1 MGSKHYSQQQKLNI
15 LESSEKLGIKKAAA
29 IAGVHYTSVYD
40 WRSQLK
46 ALSKDVFLAR
56 QPKYPGRGTKVIT
69 TAQEKDI
76 LQTWQHNPG
85 FGPGQ
90 VRNQLRRQGETISIR
105 TVRVVMRA
113 NGYKSRK
120 SKKSSDKPQRFEAS
134 RPLELVQMDILE
146 FFINK
151 LKVYLILMLD
161 DFSRFI
167 CGFRL
172 LTETSTD
179 AIIDLVSQSL
189 DRYGKMQEILTDR
202 GFVFFSW
209 RGINRFERYLQN
221 EGIDHTHAR
230 PHHPQTL
237 GKVEAC
243 NRRIKRELFDQ
254 QHFAGVDEAQSAIE
268 SWVEHYN
275 YRRTHQ
281 GIGGLLVPAE
291 RFHGRTQQAM
301 NQGIEALFT
310 GSAIE
315 RSIFNLVAGPAGR
328 LTLYIMGQPIALK
341 GSSHDRET
349 DSGRGG
355 DYDPRPQDCQRQG
368 A

>member
-1 MGSKHYSQQQKLNI
+1 MGSKHYSQQQKLSI
-15 LESSEKLGIKKAAA
+15 LESSKKQGIKKAAEV
-29 IAGVHYTSVYD
+29 AGVHYTSVYD
-40 WRSQLK
+40 WRRQLK
-46 ALSKDVFLAR
+46 ELGKDAFLTH
-56 QPKYPGRGTKVIT
+56 QPKYPGRGTKQT
-69 TAQEKDI
+69 TEKQEKAI
-76 LQTWQHNPG
+76 LITWQQNPG

-90 VRNQLRRQGETISIR
+90 IRNQLRRQGETISVR
-105 TVRVVMRA
+105 TVRAVMRA
-113 NGYKSRK
+113 NGYQHKKRK
-120 SKKSSDKPQRFEAS
+120 SSGEKPQRFEAS

-179 AIIDLVSQSL
+179 AVIELVRQSI

-243 NRRIKRELFDQ
+243 NRRIKSELFDQ
-254 QHFAGVDEAQSAIE
+254 QHFSGVDEAQMAIDR
-268 SWVEHYN
+268 WVEHYN

-291 RFHGRTQQAM
+291 RFHGRTQQVM
-301 NQGIEALFT
+301 DQGIEALFA
-310 GSAIE
+310 GGEIE
-315 RSIFNLVAGPAGR
+315 RSILSLVAGPADR
-328 LTLYIMGQPIALK
+328 LTLHIMGQPILLK
-341 GSSHDRET
+341 GANYERQA
-349 DSGRGG
+349 DSGRSG
-355 DYDPRPQDCQRQG
+355 DFDPRP
-368 A
+368 